1 MVIVHLLC
9 ITTQNSKK
17 MNFPNKNH
25 TFRKKTRNFMSK
37 KAIAFCG
44 SLFLALLIFSCN
56 STSKTV
62 ATNSATTVAKEIP
75 LENSLLW
82 KISGNG
88 LEKPSYL
95 YGTIHMTCNYK
106 LSDKMA
112 KAFAETDQVALEI
125 DMDDP
130 ALQAKM
136 MKGMMMKDGK
146 TIKSILSEDDY
157 KTLASFFKEN
167 VGMNLGMLNS
177 MKPFAVSAMLISKMV
192 PCTTPGSYEAEF
204 MKIAKEQKEEVE
216 GLETIESQMAIFDSI
231 PYKDQ
236 LDDLVKM
243 AKEGL
248 DESKAEFEKL
258 TALYD
263 KEDINGLMKMMS
275 ESEGMTGK
283 FKEELLDNRNQNWIP
298 VITKKSKE
306 KATFYGVGAMHLA
319 GDQGVI
325 KLLRKAGFT
334 VDAVK

>member
-1 MVIVHLLC
+1 MKNYQFLSEMKNFVNKKSINFSLNLLV
-9 ITTQNSKK
+9 
-17 MNFPNKNH
+17 
-25 TFRKKTRNFMSK
+25 
-37 KAIAFCG
+37 
-44 SLFLALLIFSCN
+44 ALLIFSCN

-62 ATNSATTVAKEIP
+62 ATNAEVAVVKEVP

-112 KAFAETDQVALEI
+112 RAFAETDQIALEI

-130 ALQAKM
+130 TLQAKM
-136 MKGMMMKDGK
+136 MKSMMMQDGK
-146 TIKSILSEDDY
+146 TIKSILSEEDY
-157 KTLASFFKEN
+157 TTLAAFFKEN
-167 VGMNLGMLNS
+167 VGMNLEMLNA
-177 MKPFAVSAMLISKMV
+177 MKPFAVTAMLISKMV

-216 GLETIESQMAIFDSI
+216 GLETVESQMAIFDSI

-263 KEDINGLMKMMS
+263 KEDINGLMKIMT

-298 VITKKSKE
+298 VIAEKSKE

-319 GDQGVI
+319 GEQGVI

-334 VDAVK
+334 VAAVK

>member
-1 MVIVHLLC
+1 M
-9 ITTQNSKK
+9 NFSKK
-17 MNFPNKNH
+17 NHKLVKKNKNLV
-25 TFRKKTRNFMSK
+25 SK
-37 KAIAFCG
+37 KLINF
-44 SLFLALLIFSCN
+44 SITFLFVLLIFSCN

-62 ATNSATTVAKEIP
+62 TTNSVVTAVKEVP

-112 KAFAETDQVALEI
+112 KAFAETDRVTLEV

-130 ALQAKM
+130 TLQAKM

-146 TIKSILSEDDY
+146 TIKGILSEDDY
-157 KTLASFFKEN
+157 KILSSFFKEN
-167 VGMNLGMLNS
+167 VGMNLEMLNS

-192 PCTTPGSYEAEF
+192 PCATPGSYEVEF

-248 DESKAEFEKL
+248 AESKSEFEKL
-258 TALYD
+258 TLLYE
-263 KEDINGLMKMMS
+263 KEDINGLMKMMT
-275 ESEGMTGK
+275 ETEGMTRN
-283 FKEELLDNRNQNWIP
+283 FKEQLLDKRNQNWIP
-298 VITKKSKE
+298 VIAKKSKE

-334 VDAVK
+334 VKAVN

>member
-1 MVIVHLLC
+1 MKKSINLFTLLL
-9 ITTQNSKK
+9 S
-17 MNFPNKNH
+17 
-25 TFRKKTRNFMSK
+25 
-37 KAIAFCG
+37 
-44 SLFLALLIFSCN
+44 LLIFSCN

-62 ATNSATTVAKEIP
+62 ATDASTNLVKEKP

-112 KAFAETDQVALEI
+112 KAFAETDRIALEV

-130 ALQAKM
+130 SLQAKM
-136 MKGMMMKDGK
+136 MKGMMMKDGN
-146 TIKSILSEDDY
+146 TIKGILSEEDY
-157 KTLASFFKEN
+157 TKLAAFFKEN
-167 VGMNLGMLNS
+167 VGMNLDMLNG

-192 PCTTPGSYEAEF
+192 PCDTPGSYEAEF

-216 GLETIESQMAIFDSI
+216 GLESIESQMAIFDSI

-236 LDDLVKM
+236 LKDLVKM
-243 AKEGL
+243 ATEGL
-248 DESKAEFEKL
+248 AESKTEFEKL
-258 TALYD
+258 SALYD
-263 KEDINGLMKMMS
+263 KEDINGLMNMMT
-275 ESEGMTGK
+275 ESEEVTGK
-283 FKEELLDNRNQNWIP
+283 FKETLLDKRNQNWIP
-298 VITKKSKE
+298 VIAQKSKE

-325 KLLRKAGFT
+325 RLLRKAGFT
-334 VDAVK
+334 VEAVK